1 MAPRSYTTKTTLT
14 TSHTDSR
21 RAPLMRRV
29 VEAIKRQRL
38 IERGDRI
45 VVAVS
50 GGPDSVALL
59 SVLHG
64 LIPSWNL
71 SLSVAHFNYGLR
83 GSESDDDAAF
93 VMRLCAHF
101 NIPYRCERLTLTDN
115 LGKLSKGRSLQEAA
129 REARYAAL
137 LRLCESLGANKV
149 AVGHTRD
156 DQAETVIM
164 WLLRGAGTTGLS
176 GMPSLRL
183 PFIRPLLAVGRT
195 DVLAYL
201 VEQRLEFREDSSNA
215 TSMYLRN
222 RVRHHLLP
230 VLTRFNPAILEGLA
244 RQADI
249 LREDDAC
256 LDSMAA
262 EQFARVARAL
272 GNNEWG
278 LDRTGLLALPL
289 ALQRRVLRKAVQ
301 HATGVN
307 RGPSFGVVSLMLER
321 VVHGCSGSCV
331 TVRHA
336 KVSRAYEKILFQPCA
351 AVTGATA
358 RSAVASDM
366 SIALPVP
373 STISWPPT
381 GQQLQADLVHGPQS
395 ENACSILPP
404 MQAILDADRMT
415 LDLCVRTWRPGDR
428 FHPFGFGGHQ
438 KKLQDL
444 FADLKVPRLSR
455 ERIPLIVAPEGIVWV
470 AGYRTDHQFRVTAS
484 TRRLLRLA
492 LMDRERKEFV

>member
-1 MAPRSYTTKTTLT
+1 MASRIHTIS
-14 TSHTDSR
+14 TSHTNPRHVSFR
-21 RAPLMRRV
+21 RRV
-29 VEAIKRQRL
+29 AEAIKGQQL

-64 LIPSWNL
+64 LAPSWNL

-83 GSESDDDAAF
+83 GAESDDDAAF
-93 VMRLCAHF
+93 VVRLCARF
-101 NIPYRCERLTLTDN
+101 NIPYRCERLTLSDN
-115 LGKLSKGRSLQEAA
+115 LSKLTKGRSLQEAA

-137 LRLCESLGANKV
+137 LRLCESLDANKV

-156 DQAETVIM
+156 DQAETVVM

-176 GMPSLRL
+176 GMPALRL

-215 TSMYLRN
+215 TSIYLRN

-249 LREDDAC
+249 LREDDTC

-262 EQFARVARAL
+262 EQFALLARTL
-272 GNNEWG
+272 GNNEWV

-301 HATGVN
+301 HTAGVN
-307 RGPSFGVVSLMLER
+307 RGPSFGAVSLLLDR
-321 VVHGCSGSCV
+321 VVHGRSGSCA
-331 TVRHA
+331 TVRNA
-336 KVSRAYEKILFQPCA
+336 NVSRVYEAILFQPRD
-351 AVTGATA
+351 VVPGARA
-358 RSAVASDM
+358 ISAVASDI
-366 SIALPVP
+366 SIALSVP
-373 STISWPPT
+373 STISWPFT
-381 GQQLQADLVHGPQS
+381 GQRLQVDLIHGPQS
-395 ENACSILPP
+395 EKTCAALPP
-404 MQAILDADRMT
+404 MQAMLDADCMT

-428 FHPFGFGGHQ
+428 FHPFGFNGHQ

-470 AGYRTDHQFRVTAS
+470 AGYRTDHRFRVTAS

-492 LMDRERKEFV
+492 LMESERKEFV